1 MATKKN
7 AAIAL
12 AEIQDLSSELQEL
25 AIGKEGCFYKY
36 RPKNFAGGKI
46 YKDIYKKYQKDGN
59 KFVFSDDLP
68 ESGILSICQGLLSV
82 IATVE
87 KMGAAFKTT
96 EAFITEQINALLSE
110 TASKNGNGY
119 HINAS
124 PYGINTTIF
133 DTHCYLDA
141 ITWITSTVL
150 GIVRLDIAGIYTI
163 SDEHKKQLIDLYK
176 YCINTINKSFI
187 PATNTKRGFNCGW
200 NFTSDCEEPSIYFTF
215 AVSEILIDILNT
227 FENVIRTAD
236 ISLIQ
241 NEISATLDTDHLLET
256 DRYKENKDRI
266 EEALQAAS
274 ANENLDTANALD
286 GIRAF
291 SDEEKSLII
300 EIWQKFRAIEAECAE
315 NADKIAQDSPEIRKE
330 KEFFRL
336 MNQEKAPYDEES
348 PYRILE
354 ASCKESAN
362 NIWKITKD
370 SLASSFFASNL
381 ASTVSEAAIEA
392 SASSDAVFNVI
403 MIINVVINTGLDEDA
418 EDDINYFTVNGSDD
432 YNEAILKYDNM
443 RDTLRLAYD
452 NCYQFFLALQKK
464 GKDYKINE
472 YTLSFDETFTKL
484 EKAAGELRRAH
495 IRIFSLMPLLVRT
508 KMTMVEFLIRYPQYD
523 VQIFLEQILKYR
535 SFDEKDDKYL
545 WLWENYAYS
554 TSSNYYF
561 ISSLAS
567 FYDYYEKYEHAFLPN
582 INNNQTAKKEIMAE
596 YHKEMIEKGFA
607 IEKSLAE
614 FSELEKTV
622 EMLQGE
628 IASLQNEILSYR
640 NDPLRSALSGFVET
654 IIKETVIDI
663 LATELSREAARIV
676 TGKKESVMTRA
687 EQYREETG
695 AVDGNSN
702 NGITLED
709 WEKAPAAETTGIEKG
724 IGDIMLALFAERFG
738 ETVYSVKPTN
748 DDRNKGL
755 GRLDDFDKYRKFVG
769 KDFRRAARYYLRGLC
784 ENNLSD
790 FVANR
795 GESTLSGGDHRFLE
809 ALIDEKKNNQK
820 KDT

>member
-7 AAIAL
+7 TAVVL
-12 AEIQDLSSELQEL
+12 AELQDLSSELQEL

-87 KMGAAFKTT
+87 KMGAALKTT
-96 EAFITEQINALLSE
+96 EAFVTEQINALLNE
-110 TASKNGNGY
+110 TAGKNGTGY

-124 PYGINTTIF
+124 PYGINTTVF

-141 ITWITSTVL
+141 VTWITSTVL

-163 SDEHKKQLIDLYK
+163 GEEHKKQLIDLYK
-176 YCINTINKSFI
+176 YCVNMINKSFI

-215 AVSEILIDILNT
+215 AVSEILIDILGT
-227 FENVIRTAD
+227 FENVIRNAD
-236 ISLIQ
+236 IPLIQ
-241 NEISATLDTDHLLET
+241 AEIAASLDKNKLLQSE
-256 DRYKENKDRI
+256 RYKEYKDRI
-266 EEALQAAS
+266 EEALRTATED
-274 ANENLDTANALD
+274 ENMDVANALD
-286 GIRAF
+286 SLRAF

-315 NADKIAQDSPEIRKE
+315 NADKMAQNSPEIQKE
-330 KEFFRL
+330 KEFFLL
-336 MNQEKAPYDEES
+336 MNNGHAPYGENS

-354 ASCKESAN
+354 QNCKESAN
-362 NIWKITKD
+362 NVWKITKD
-370 SLASSFFASNL
+370 ALATSFFASNL
-381 ASTVSEAAIEA
+381 ASTVSEEAIEA

-403 MIINVVINTGLDEDA
+403 MIINIVINAGLDEDA
-418 EDDINYFTVNGSDD
+418 EDSINYFTVNGSEAYD
-432 YNEAILKYDNM
+432 EAILEYDNM

-452 NCYQFFLALQKK
+452 NCYQFLLALQKK

-472 YTLSFDETFTKL
+472 YTLSFDESFTAL

-495 IRIFSLMPLLVRT
+495 IRIFSLMPLMVRT
-508 KMTMVEFLIRYPQYD
+508 KMTMGEFLIRYPQYD
-523 VQIFLEQILKYR
+523 MQIFLEQILKYR
-535 SFDEKDDKYL
+535 SFDEKEGKYL

-561 ISSLAS
+561 ISSFAS

-582 INNNQTAKKEIMAE
+582 INNNQTAKKEIKAE
-596 YHKEMIEKGFA
+596 YHREMIEKGFA

-614 FSELEKTV
+614 FSELEKTIKQ
-622 EMLQGE
+622 LQNE
-628 IASLQNEILSYR
+628 IASLQDEILSYR

-654 IIKETVIDI
+654 IIKETVINI
-663 LATELSREAARIV
+663 LAEELSAEAARIV
-676 TGKKESVMTRA
+676 NGKKESVMTRA

-695 AVDGNSN
+695 VTDGDNK
-702 NGITLED
+702 NGIALED
-709 WEKAPAAETTGIEKG
+709 WEKAPAAETTAIEKG
-724 IGDIMLALFAERFG
+724 IGDIMLALLAERFG

-748 DDRNKGL
+748 DDRAKGL
-755 GRLDDFDKYRKFVG
+755 GRLDDFDKYKRFIG
-769 KDFRRAARYYLRGLC
+769 KDLRQAARYYLRGLA
-784 ENNLSD
+784 ENNRSD

-795 GESTLSGGDHRFLE
+795 GESTLSGGNHRFFE
-809 ALIDEKKNNQK
+809 DLIDEKKNNQK
-820 KDT
+820 KNT